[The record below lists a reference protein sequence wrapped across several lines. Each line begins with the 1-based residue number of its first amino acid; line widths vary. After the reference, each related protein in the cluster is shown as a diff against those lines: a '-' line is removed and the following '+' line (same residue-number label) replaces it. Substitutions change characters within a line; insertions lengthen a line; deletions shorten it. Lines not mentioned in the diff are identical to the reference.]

1 MNEYTANPRFIDL
14 ASQQKLIR
22 HKIDMA
28 ISKVLDHGQYIMGP
42 EVSVLEDELK
52 DFAGAKYAI
61 TCANGTDA
69 ISLVL
74 RAWNISPGTVIFVP
88 SFTYVA
94 SAEAV
99 AQLGAVPFFV
109 DVCEKTF
116 NMCPDSLK
124 AAIKECKS
132 LGLRCEA
139 VIAVDLFG
147 QPASIDEIVLIAR
160 DENLMVLVD
169 AAQSFG
175 ASSRE
180 RSVGSLGDATTTSFF
195 PAKPLG
201 CYGDGG
207 AVFTN
212 DNSTA
217 EAIRSLSLH
226 GKGTNK
232 YDHIRVGVNSRLDT
246 IQAAI
251 LIEKLKIFPEELKQR
266 NLLADFYNVH
276 LKNILEVPVI
286 LGDNISSWAQHFE
299 KWKRDTTFLT

>member
-42 EVSVLEDELK
+42 EVSVLEDRLK

-116 NMCPDSLK
+116 NMCLTALKQQSKSVSRLASDVKLSLRW
-124 AAIKECKS
+124 IY
-132 LGLRCEA
+132 LDNR
-139 VIAVDLFG
+139 
-147 QPASIDEIVLIAR
+147 PASMKL
-160 DENLMVLVD
+160 
-169 AAQSFG
+169 
-175 ASSRE
+175 SSLQE
-180 RSVGSLGDATTTSFF
+180 TKT
-195 PAKPLG
+195 
-201 CYGDGG
+201 
-207 AVFTN
+207 
-212 DNSTA
+212 
-217 EAIRSLSLH
+217 
-226 GKGTNK
+226 
-232 YDHIRVGVNSRLDT
+232 
-246 IQAAI
+246 
-251 LIEKLKIFPEELKQR
+251 
-266 NLLADFYNVH
+266 
-276 LKNILEVPVI
+276 
-286 LGDNISSWAQHFE
+286 
-299 KWKRDTTFLT
+299 